1 MILPTEDNADRTV
14 GARHMNDSQAC
25 RERLDSG
32 NVVAASRPH
41 RAIWCHD
48 GMVSGGEFIYDR
60 PEVAPGALLI
70 ASTALSGET
79 FVRTVVYV
87 IEHDEQGTLGV
98 VLNRMSDAAV
108 HNILP
113 RWADLA
119 ASPRAV
125 FVGGPVG
132 TSSALC
138 LGVAKAGV
146 DVAKQPKLHQ
156 VLGPVAMVD
165 LDADPEEMA
174 TVLTGVRIFAG
185 YAGWEAGQ
193 LDDELAESS
202 WIVAPGLPT
211 DLLSEPSVDIW
222 QRVLQRQPWP
232 LPLLSTYPLRP
243 EDN

>member
-1 MILPTEDNADRTV
+1 M
-14 GARHMNDSQAC
+14 
-25 RERLDSG
+25 
-32 NVVAASRPH
+32 
-41 RAIWCHD
+41 
-48 GMVSGGEFIYDR
+48 
-60 PEVAPGALLI
+60 APGSLLI
-70 ASTALSGET
+70 ASTALSAPA
-79 FVRTVVYV
+79 FARTVVYI

-108 HNILP
+108 YNILP

-138 LGVAKAGV
+138 LGVAKSGV
-146 DVAKQPKLHQ
+146 VVADQPKLHQ

-165 LDADPEEMA
+165 LDADPDQMA
-174 TVLTGVRIFAG
+174 EVLAGVRIFAG
-185 YAGWEAGQ
+185 YAGWEPGQ
-193 LDDELAESS
+193 LDEELADNS

-211 DLLSEPSVDIW
+211 DLLSEPSVDVW
-222 QRVLQRQPWP
+222 QQVLSRQPWP

-243 EDN
+243 DDN

>member
-1 MILPTEDNADRTV
+1 
-14 GARHMNDSQAC
+14 
-25 RERLDSG
+25 
-32 NVVAASRPH
+32 
-41 RAIWCHD
+41 
-48 GMVSGGEFIYDR
+48 MVSGGESNSQQ
-60 PEVAPGALLI
+60 PEVGPGSLLI
-70 ASTALSGET
+70 ASTDLTGPT
-79 FVRTVVYV
+79 FARTVIYV

-108 HNILP
+108 FNVLP
-113 RWADLA
+113 AWAELA

-138 LGVAKAGV
+138 LGVAKSGV
-146 DVAKQPKLHQ
+146 EVAQQPKLHQ

-174 TVLTGVRIFAG
+174 EVLTGVRIFAG

-193 LDDELAESS
+193 LEEELADDS
-202 WIVAPGLPT
+202 WIVAPGLPA
-211 DLLSEPSVDIW
+211 DLLAEASVDVW
-222 QRVLQRQPWP
+222 QQVLARQPWP